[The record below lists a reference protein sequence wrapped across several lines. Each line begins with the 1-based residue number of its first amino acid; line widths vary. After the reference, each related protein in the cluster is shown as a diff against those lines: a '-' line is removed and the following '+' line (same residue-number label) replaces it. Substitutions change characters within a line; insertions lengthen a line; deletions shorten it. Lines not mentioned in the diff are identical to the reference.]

1 MTEQHDPN
9 IEDLKAQ
16 ERIEIPVEEEET
28 QQTKGTG
35 APEADVPDALRDLGR
50 QFAETIQAAWN
61 SQERKEF
68 ESEVRE
74 GVRRFGDEVNKVFAE
89 AKESPAAKKVKEEAT
104 EVRTRVESGEV
115 TRKARSGL
123 VEGLQWLS
131 QELARLAEQFSPPEK
146 GPQAAEDETPP
157 PATEE
162 RPAE

>member
-1 MTEQHDPN
+1 MTEGHDPN
-9 IEDLKAQ
+9 IEDLKEQ
-16 ERIEIPVEEEET
+16 ERIEISVEEEDVE
-28 QQTKGTG
+28 KG
-35 APEADVPDALRDLGR
+35 APKGDVSDALRDLGR

-68 ESEVRE
+68 EQEVRE

-89 AKESPAAKKVKEEAT
+89 AKESPAVTKAKEEAE

-146 GPQAAEDETPP
+146 EPESVAPETTPEP
-157 PATEE
+157 GEE
-162 RPAE
+162 RPTE